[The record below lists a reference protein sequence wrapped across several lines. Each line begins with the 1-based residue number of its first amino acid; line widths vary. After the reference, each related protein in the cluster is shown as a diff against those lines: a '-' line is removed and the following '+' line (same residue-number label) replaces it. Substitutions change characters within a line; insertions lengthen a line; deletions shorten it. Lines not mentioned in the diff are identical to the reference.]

1 MRDIGGANGGIQVFA
16 GWDGCLFQQM
26 TFWKESLVHH
36 KTVIVLSSYKAVMG
50 VAYVLI
56 CLVVVVPSFAL
67 TQR

>member
-1 MRDIGGANGGIQVFA
+1 MGWLSFSTDDAVEGIIGPSHN
-16 GWDGCLFQQM
+16 
-26 TFWKESLVHH
+26 SYS
-36 KTVIVLSSYKAVMG
+36 LSSYKAVMG